1 MQIEGRWKEG
11 KGSSNKALGMGEW
24 KHGSSSRAA
33 EQVVRVREADLS
45 RKKQRDW
52 RQHRIQLASQP
63 MAKLQCS
70 IGLLEGQ

>member
-33 EQVVRVREADLS
+33 
-45 RKKQRDW
+45 
-52 RQHRIQLASQP
+52 
-63 MAKLQCS
+63 
-70 IGLLEGQ
+70 GQDGAGAGGGFVEEETA